1 MFETLEEQ
9 IDKTEGE
16 IPSTRKRA
24 VRFAGVLAVTAIVV
38 GLLYAAIAFLE

>member
-16 IPSTRKRA
+16 IPSAGTRA
-24 VRFAGVLAVTAIVV
+24 VRYAGVLVITAAVVV
-38 GLLYAAIAFLE
+38 LLFAAIAFLE

>member
-16 IPSTRKRA
+16 TPSTRARA
-24 VRFAGVLAVTAIVV
+24 VRYAGVLVITALVV
-38 GLLYAAIAFLE
+38 GALYAAIVFLE

>member
-16 IPSTRKRA
+16 IPSTRARA
-24 VRFAGVLAVTAIVV
+24 FRYAGLLVVTTIVV
-38 GLLYAAIAFLE
+38 GVLYAAIVFLE